1 MNSKIFV
8 FAFILI
14 SKTTLACV
22 DDERSSTRMVYATT
36 CASIFQIMTAIS
48 NENEKLGEYFVGHAK
63 MANYA
68 ASIYGESIIGEVPT
82 PKVLAMGRD
91 FEMTLIDS
99 SYKMCPQYY
108 QDKLKNCI
116 GWVYELK
123 KFIDNAE
130 QISGNT
136 INEKSLREALLSFG
150 PQPQSK
156 HSYPHN
162 DFEPLRVVMNNAYS
176 RWVQIGKPKP
186 LDIDRIRKQSKETF
200 NPYEGLSK

>member
-1 MNSKIFV
+1 
-8 FAFILI
+8 
-14 SKTTLACV
+14 
-22 DDERSSTRMVYATT
+22 
-36 CASIFQIMTAIS
+36 
-48 NENEKLGEYFVGHAK
+48 

-123 KFIDNAE
+123 KFIDNE
-130 QISGNT
+130 LKFFCEDESYIEDKVG
-136 INEKSLREALLSFG
+136 KG
-150 PQPQSK
+150 PK
-156 HSYPHN
+156 KIV
-162 DFEPLRVVMNNAYS
+162 E
-176 RWVQIGKPKP
+176 
-186 LDIDRIRKQSKETF
+186 
-200 NPYEGLSK
+200 